1 MEPEIVTVGLDG
13 SAEALAAAHWAADE
27 AHRRGAVLRLLHAW
41 IMLAAQAPD
50 TAPDRD
56 QNVCARQVVRAATE
70 AVRARHPQLRIIEDL
85 VGDEPEPALLRASAE
100 SRLLVLGSRALSAWQ
115 SFVLG
120 DVSLSVVARAAG
132 PVVLVRAG
140 EPGRA
145 AAGGPGRAEHAGG
158 AEPAEPAAPGAAG
171 PRVVVGVGLGGPAE
185 RLLEFAFDAAATRGV
200 LLQVVHGRP
209 FPVQVYTPWG
219 VDLDAAGEVTAV
231 AERELAEALR
241 PWCARF
247 PGVLVQRTVLS
258 DSPARAVVEAA
269 SGAGL
274 LVVGRRH
281 PRRLPA
287 PRIGAVAHAAIHHV
301 TCPVAV
307 VPAD

>member
-13 SAEALAAAHWAADE
+13 SAEGLAAAQWAADE

-50 TAPDRD
+50 TAPERD
-56 QNVCARQVVRAATE
+56 QNVCARQVVRAATA

-100 SRLLVLGSRALSAWQ
+100 SRLLVLGSRALSAWK

-140 EPGRA
+140 EPERA
-145 AAGGPGRAEHAGG
+145 AAGGPGEGER
-158 AEPAEPAAPGAAG
+158 AG
-171 PRVVVGVGLGGPAE
+171 PRVVAGVGLGGPAE

-219 VDLDAAGEVTAV
+219 LDLDAAGEVTAA

-269 SGAGL
+269 AGAGL

-281 PRRLPA
+281 PHRLPA

-307 VPAD
+307 VPHD

>member
-1 MEPEIVTVGLDG
+1 MEPEIITAGLDG
-13 SAEALAAAHWAADE
+13 SAEGLAAAHWAADE

-41 IMLAAQAPD
+41 ILLAAQAPD
-50 TAPDRD
+50 TAPERD
-56 QNVCARQVVRAATE
+56 QNIYARQVVQEAAD
-70 AVRARHPQLRIIEDL
+70 AVRDRHPHLRIIEDL

-100 SRLLVLGSRALSAWQ
+100 SRLLVLGSRALSAWE

-140 EPGRA
+140 
-145 AAGGPGRAEHAGG
+145 GPGPQEG
-158 AEPAEPAAPGAAG
+158 ARPPAEEMPDGPAEATG
-171 PRVVVGVGLGGPAE
+171 PRVVAGIGLGGPAE
-185 RLLEFAFDAAATRGV
+185 HLLAFAFDAAASRGV

-219 VDLDAAGEVTAV
+219 VDPDAAGELTA
-231 AERELAEALR
+231 ATERELDDVLR
-241 PWCARF
+241 PWRARF
-247 PGVLVQRTVLS
+247 PGVPVQRTVLP

-269 SGAGL
+269 PGAGL
-274 LVVGRRH
+274 LVVGRRRH
-281 PRRLPA
+281 HRLPA

-301 TCPVAV
+301 ACPVAV
-307 VPAD
+307 VPHD

>member
-13 SAEALAAAHWAADE
+13 SAESLAAAHWAADE

-50 TAPDRD
+50 TAPERD
-56 QNVCARQVVRAATE
+56 QNVCARQVVRAATA
-70 AVRARHPQLRIIEDL
+70 AVRARHPQLPIIEDL

-100 SRLLVLGSRALSAWQ
+100 SRLLVLGSRALSAWK

-140 EPGRA
+140 EP
-145 AAGGPGRAEHAGG
+145 
-158 AEPAEPAAPGAAG
+158 EPAERSERAEPVDSAAPGAAA
-171 PRVVVGVGLGGPAE
+171 PRVVAGVGLGGPAE
-185 RLLEFAFDAAATRGV
+185 RLLEFAFESAAARGV

-219 VDLDAAGEVTAV
+219 VDLDAAGEVTAA
-231 AERELAEALR
+231 AEHELAEALR
-241 PWCARF
+241 PWSARF
-247 PGVLVQRTVLS
+247 PGVLVQRTVLT

-281 PRRLPA
+281 HHRLPA

-307 VPAD
+307 VPDD